1 VDPEPWKLHVASQT
15 SLIQKQYQSGLNSL
29 GEAVQDMRSDPEE
42 EKNSVEKSDQ
52 TQEPD
57 TSLYQKPQ
65 VK

>member
-1 VDPEPWKLHVASQT
+1 
-15 SLIQKQYQSGLNSL
+15 
-29 GEAVQDMRSDPEE
+29 MRSDPEE